1 MWSTEDL
8 LRAQSPVGKGGE
20 CSGRPKECTAQPLV
34 ADKDGD
40 GIARGK
46 CLQPDHLRMCSFC
59 TRTRRF
65 HLQADSS
72 CLALVRKE
80 RVQPGPLEQHWSW
93 EPDHLSSA
101 ITTRKQLYVWKSY
114 LTCLNLGR
122 SPIFPDCYKV
132 FCL

>member
-1 MWSTEDL
+1 MVHRGPPQGTKPS
-8 LRAQSPVGKGGE
+8 GKRWRVFWKAKRMYG
-20 CSGRPKECTAQPLV
+20 TAPGSRQRW
-34 ADKDGD
+34 G

-59 TRTRRF
+59 TRTRRSS
-65 HLQADSS
+65 LQEDSS

-80 RVQPGPLEQHWSW
+80 RVHPGPLEQHWSW